1 MILSCQTFSTVFDI
15 SKKTPL
21 TSTAG
26 FSSKAV
32 WVLWI
37 IDNNWA
43 MHESSGRKPDWEGV
57 KSLYFENSW
66 KGNYI

>member
-1 MILSCQTFSTVFDI
+1 MVPSCQALSKAFDI

-21 TSTAG
+21 TSAVG

-32 WVLWI
+32 WILWI

-43 MHESSGRKPDWEGV
+43 IHESPRRKPDWEVV
-57 KSLYFENSW
+57 KSLLLR
-66 KGNYI
+66 K

>member
-1 MILSCQTFSTVFDI
+1 MTPSSKTLWNAFDI

-21 TSTAG
+21 TSTIG

-32 WVLWI
+32 WISCI

-43 MHESSGRKPDWEGV
+43 IH
-57 KSLYFENSW
+57 KSQLR
-66 KGNYI
+66 YI